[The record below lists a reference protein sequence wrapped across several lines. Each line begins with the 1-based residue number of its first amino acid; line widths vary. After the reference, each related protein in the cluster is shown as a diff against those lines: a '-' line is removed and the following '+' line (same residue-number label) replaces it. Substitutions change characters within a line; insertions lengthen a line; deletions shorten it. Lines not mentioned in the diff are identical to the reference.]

1 MKMNIS
7 FLCLLL
13 LPLGAAA
20 DWNLRG
26 LMQRIFNTQAADLN
40 LRRLAGAGG
49 MGGGGGGGMGGGGG
63 GGGMGGGGGGGMGG
77 TSQPV
82 TLSPTNVGETRAPVV
97 TPKPKKG
104 KKTKAPVT
112 LSPTNE
118 GETRAPVVTKKP
130 KKTKKPKVTL
140 APSSSPSDVASSVPT
155 GVGDLDSEAP
165 SV

>member
-49 MGGGGGGGMGGGGG
+49 MGGGGGGGMG
-63 GGGMGGGGGGGMGG
+63 GGGGGGGMGG

-140 APSSSPSDVASSVPT
+140 APSSSPFTSSTPSQGEDVV
-155 GVGDLDSEAP
+155 DSEAP

>member
-63 GGGMGGGGGGGMGG
+63 GGGMGGGGGGMGG

-140 APSSSPSDVASSVPT
+140 APSSAPSVTIDVN
-155 GVGDLDSEAP
+155 DSEAP